1 MNNNYTIIYQVDKYE
16 NQVSTLPMD
25 ELGEATKGINVIKK
39 DKHITIWDCEEYQV
53 IALKAWPI
61 QLKPLHSYLLWTN

>member
-53 IALKAWPI
+53 IALKA
-61 QLKPLHSYLLWTN
+61 